1 MSDSATFVGSRVAHF
16 RAQMRYL
23 PRTIALVWQAARKWT
38 TWWIVVSVAE
48 GLLPVILVYLTRF
61 LVDSIVFW
69 TSHRQDDDELLRVLV
84 AGALIAAVMILSRV
98 LRSVR
103 SWTGEAQ
110 ADLLRDHIS
119 GLIHTKSVEADL
131 QFYDSP
137 EFYDHLHRA
146 REEARYRPVQ
156 LLENLGSLLQ
166 NGITLIAMIG
176 ILLPYGPLLP
186 LALLASTLPA
196 LYLVVRSGKLRHK
209 LAHETTL
216 DERRA
221 WYYDW
226 LLTGAE
232 TAQEVRLFHL
242 GAYFQDSFRRV
253 RQNLRARKLRL
264 AVHQTFWEIL
274 TGALSLLLAG
284 LALLDV
290 LLQTMKGRFS
300 LGDLALFYQAFN
312 QGMSLS
318 QSLLTNV
325 GQLYENTLFLG
336 NLYEFLD
343 FEPQVSDPVSPK
355 VVSWPIQSGIRFH
368 DVSFRYPGTD
378 RLVLQNLDMTIPA
391 GKNIA
396 IVGPNGS
403 GKSTLVKL
411 LCRFYDP
418 QQGAVEFD
426 GISLKEL
433 SRENLREQIS
443 VLFQTPVRY
452 NASAAENISYGR
464 LGAKGGVQGPA
475 EDAGAAGIISSLPE
489 GYDTHLGR
497 WLSDGVELSVG
508 EWQRVALARALYRN
522 APILI
527 LDEPTSAM
535 DPWTELEWA
544 RRFREIAAGRTA
556 IVITHRF
563 TTAKF
568 SDRIF
573 VMQNGRVREEGTH
586 EELLARGGLYASGWE
601 ASGAKTTFT
610 F

>member
-1 MSDSATFVGSRVAHF
+1 MSDSTTFLGSRVARF
-16 RAQMRYL
+16 RAQMKYL
-23 PRTIALVWQAARKWT
+23 PRTFALVWQAARKWT
-38 TWWIVVSVAE
+38 ICWVVLSVVE
-48 GLLPVILVYLTRF
+48 GLLPVLLVYLTRF

-69 TSHRQDDDELLRVLV
+69 ANHRQDDDELLRVLV
-84 AGALIAAVMILSRV
+84 AGAMIAGVMIVTRV
-98 LRSVR
+98 LRSAR

-119 GLIHTKSVEADL
+119 GLIHAKSVEADL

-156 LLENLGSLLQ
+156 LLDNLGSLLQ

-176 ILLPYGPLLP
+176 ILIPYGPLLP
-186 LALLASTLPA
+186 LALFASTLPA
-196 LYLVVRSGKLRHK
+196 LYLVIRSGRLRHR
-209 LAHETTL
+209 LAHESTI

-221 WYYDW
+221 WYLDW

-232 TAQEVRLFHL
+232 TAQEVRLFKL
-242 GAYFQDSFRRV
+242 GTYFQDSFRRV
-253 RQNLRARKLRL
+253 RQNLRQRKLRL
-264 AVHQTFWEIL
+264 AIHQTVWEIL
-274 TGALSLLLAG
+274 TGTLSLLLAG
-284 LALLDV
+284 IALLDV

-343 FEPQVSDPVSPK
+343 FEPQVKDLASPQ
-355 VVSWPIQSGIRFH
+355 IAGAALHSGIRFR
-368 DVSFRYPGTD
+368 DVSFRYPGSE
-378 RLVLQNLDMTIPA
+378 RLVLQNLNMTIPA
-391 GKNIA
+391 GKIVA

-418 QQGAVEFD
+418 QQGTVEFD
-426 GISLKEL
+426 EVSLGQISRD
-433 SRENLREQIS
+433 SLRERIS

-452 NASAAENISYGR
+452 NASAAENIAYGR
-464 LGAKGGVQGPA
+464 LGAEATVELAA
-475 EDAGAAGIISSLPE
+475 EDAGAATIISALPK
-489 GYDTHLGR
+489 GYETHLGR

-522 APILI
+522 APILV

-563 TTAKF
+563 TTAMF

-573 VMQNGRVREEGTH
+573 VMQDGQVREEGSH
-586 EELLARGGLYASGWE
+586 EELLATGGFYAAGWE
-601 ASGAKTTFT
+601 ACGAKTTFT
-610 F
+610 S